1 MSKHLGDRLPA
12 EFLAALD
19 GRDLERKYGE
29 TYLVMTADPDGT
41 PRPCMLSAGEL
52 LARDERSIRLALWP
66 NGRTGAN
73 LRRGGRVVVC
83 YIAPNLVFY
92 VRGRSRELAPGR
104 DPEIER
110 FEVTVEAV
118 DSDAHEGLPVA
129 HGIAFTSTAEVRQTM
144 LGQWR
149 KVLQALREA

>member
-12 EFLAALD
+12 EFIAALD
-19 GRDLERKYGE
+19 GRNLDSKYGA
-29 TYLVMTADPDGT
+29 TYVVMTSDPDGT

-52 LARDERSIRLALWP
+52 LVIDDRTIRMALWP

-73 LRRGGRVVVC
+73 LRRGGRAVICFV
-83 YIAPNLVFY
+83 APKLVFY
-92 VRGRSRELAPGR
+92 VRGRPRELARGH

-118 DSDAHEGLPVA
+118 DSDAHEGLPVT
-129 HGIAFTSTAEVRQTM
+129 HGIQFGSTPEVRRAM
-144 LGQWR
+144 LEQWR
-149 KVLQALREA
+149 KVLDALRQA